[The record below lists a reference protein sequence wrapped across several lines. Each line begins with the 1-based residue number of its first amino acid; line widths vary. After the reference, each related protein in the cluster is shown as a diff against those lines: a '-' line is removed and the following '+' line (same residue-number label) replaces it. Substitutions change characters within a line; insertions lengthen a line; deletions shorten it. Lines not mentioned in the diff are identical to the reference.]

1 MHLSEYICEILGY
14 LNSMGVCQ
22 LKRALMQL
30 IYILGI
36 SMVLL
41 AFFGCATKQGEMP
54 VEEIPLVFTPTSGEE
69 VIAVPV
75 RPQSIWDKTE
85 PKLREYFSLRIEGPQ
100 PSGVSPQVPF
110 SPVS

>member
-1 MHLSEYICEILGY
+1 MVHKITLLQACDG
-14 LNSMGVCQ
+14 
-22 LKRALMQL
+22 L
-30 IYILGI
+30 IR
-36 SMVLL
+36 SKM
-41 AFFGCATKQGEMP
+41 A
-54 VEEIPLVFTPTSGEE
+54 
-69 VIAVPV
+69 V